1 MKAVLLANMGAP
13 VSEKGMKVFLKRMF
27 SDKAI
32 LYAPAFV
39 RSVVST
45 LLSNVRYKS
54 SWKKY
59 LQINGSPLQRSMEK
73 MASDLQ
79 QLLSNEY
86 IVNAVYSYSEPF
98 IEEKIAELYRQGIR
112 EMWVISMY
120 PQASYSTTGS
130 VQTSLDKMQNKYND
144 IRFRFIEDY
153 FDNELFIDYWKKLI
167 SDKIAEMKYTQP
179 YLLFSSHAIPRSFI
193 DRGDLYTEKMNTS
206 ARLISESLGWKY
218 SLSYQSKIG
227 PIEWTKPY
235 TSDYLKELSKKGID
249 EIIVVPLSFINE
261 NLETRYDLDTE
272 LIPYGLNTLGIK
284 NICRIT
290 LPDSSPYLVKMFRE
304 FINSYELQVK

>member
-59 LQINGSPLQRSMEK
+59 LLINGSPLQKSMNE

-79 QLLSNEY
+79 QLLSNDY
-86 IVNAVYSYSEPF
+86 VVSAVYSYSEPF

-130 VQTSLDKMQNKYND
+130 VQTSLDKIQNRFND
-144 IRFRFIEDY
+144 IRCCFVEDY
-153 FDNELFIDYWKKLI
+153 FDNEFFINYWKELI
-167 SDKIAEMKYTQP
+167 RDKIAEMKYTQP
-179 YLLFSSHAIPRSFI
+179 YLLFSSHGIPRSFI
-193 DRGDLYTEKMNTS
+193 DRGDLYAEKMNTS
-206 ARLISESLGWKY
+206 ARLISESLGWEY

-235 TSDYLKELSKKGID
+235 TIDQLKALHTKGID

-284 NICRIT
+284 NICRVT
-290 LPDSSPYLVKMFRE
+290 LPDSNPYLVKMFRE
-304 FINSYELQVK
+304 FIKN

>member
-59 LQINGSPLQRSMEK
+59 LLINGSPLQRSMDK
-73 MASDLQ
+73 MAVDLQ

-130 VQTSLDKMQNKYND
+130 VQTSLDKMQNRFND
-144 IRFRFIEDY
+144 IRCCFVEDY
-153 FDNELFIDYWKKLI
+153 FDNEFFINYWKELI
-167 SDKIAEMKYTQP
+167 RDKMAEMNYTQP
-179 YLLFSSHAIPRSFI
+179 YLLFSSHGIPRSFI

-235 TSDYLKELSKKGID
+235 TIDQLKALHTKGIN

-284 NICRIT
+284 NICRVT
-290 LPDSSPYLVKMFRE
+290 LPDSNPYLVKMFRG
-304 FINSYELQVK
+304 FIKSYGD

>member
-59 LQINGSPLQRSMEK
+59 LLINGSPLQRSMDK
-73 MASDLQ
+73 MAVDLQ
-79 QLLSNEY
+79 QLLSNDY
-86 IVNAVYSYSEPF
+86 LVSAVYSYSEPF
-98 IEEKIAELYRQGIR
+98 IEEKIAELYEQGIR
-112 EMWVISMY
+112 EIWVISMY

-130 VQTSLDKMQNKYND
+130 VQTSLDKMQNRFND
-144 IRFRFIEDY
+144 IRCRFVEDY
-153 FDNELFIDYWKKLI
+153 FDNAFFINYWKELI

-193 DRGDLYTEKMNTS
+193 DRGDMYAEKMNTS
-206 ARLISESLGWKY
+206 ARLISESLGLKY

-235 TSDYLKELSKKGID
+235 TIDQLKALHTKGID

-284 NICRIT
+284 NICRVT
-290 LPDSSPYLVKMFRE
+290 LPDSNPYLVKMFRE
-304 FINSYELQVK
+304 FIKSYGD

>member
-59 LQINGSPLQRSMEK
+59 LLINGSPLQRSMNE

-79 QLLSNEY
+79 QLLSNDY
-86 IVNAVYSYSEPF
+86 VVSAVYSYSEPF
-98 IEEKIAELYRQGIR
+98 IEEKIAELYEQGIR
-112 EMWVISMY
+112 DIWVISMY

-130 VQTSLDKMQNKYND
+130 VQTSLDKMKNRFND
-144 IRFRFIEDY
+144 IRCCFVEDY
-153 FDNELFIDYWKKLI
+153 FDNEFFINYWKELI
-167 SDKIAEMKYTQP
+167 RDKIAEMKYTQP
-179 YLLFSSHAIPRSFI
+179 YLLFSSHGIPRSFI

-206 ARLISESLGWKY
+206 ARLISESLGLKY

-235 TSDYLKELSKKGID
+235 TIDQLKALHTKGID

-272 LIPYGLNTLGIK
+272 LIPYGLNTLSIK
-284 NICRIT
+284 NICRVT
-290 LPDSSPYLVKMFRE
+290 LPDSNPYLVKMFRG
-304 FINSYELQVK
+304 FIDK

>member
-32 LYAPAFV
+32 IYAPAFV
-39 RSVVST
+39 RSIVST

-59 LQINGSPLQRSMEK
+59 LLINGSPLQRSMDK

-79 QLLSNEY
+79 QLLSNDY
-86 IVNAVYSYSEPF
+86 VVSAVYSYSEPF
-98 IEEKIAELYRQGIR
+98 IEEKIAELYVEGIR
-112 EMWVISMY
+112 DFTVISMY

-130 VQTSLDKMQNKYND
+130 VQTSLDKMQNRCND
-144 IRFRFIEDY
+144 IRCCFVEDY
-153 FDNELFIDYWKKLI
+153 FDNAFFIDYWKELI
-167 SDKIAEMKYTQP
+167 RDKIAEMNYTQP
-179 YLLFSSHAIPRSFI
+179 YLLFSSHGIPRSFI

-206 ARLISESLGWKY
+206 ARLISESLGLEY

-235 TSDYLKELSKKGID
+235 TSDHLKELSQKGID
-249 EIIVVPLSFINE
+249 EIIVIPLSFVNE

-284 NICRIT
+284 NICRVT

-304 FINSYELQVK
+304 FIKSFEF

>member
-153 FDNELFIDYWKKLI
+153 FDNELFIDYWKELI

-235 TSDYLKELSKKGID
+235 TIDQLKALHTKGID
-249 EIIVVPLSFINE
+249 EIIVVPLSFISE
-261 NLETRYDLDTE
+261 NLETRYDL
-272 LIPYGLNTLGIK
+272 
-284 NICRIT
+284 
-290 LPDSSPYLVKMFRE
+290 
-304 FINSYELQVK
+304 

>member
-59 LQINGSPLQRSMEK
+59 LLINGSPLQKSMNE

-79 QLLSNEY
+79 QLLSNDY
-86 IVNAVYSYSEPF
+86 MVSAVYSYSEPF
-98 IEEKIAELYRQGIR
+98 IEEKIAELYEQGIR
-112 EMWVISMY
+112 EIWVISMY

-130 VQTSLDKMQNKYND
+130 VQTSLDKMQNRFND
-144 IRFRFIEDY
+144 IRCCFVEDY
-153 FDNELFIDYWKKLI
+153 FDNAFFINYWKELI

-193 DRGDLYTEKMNTS
+193 DRGDMYAEKMNTS
-206 ARLISESLGWKY
+206 AQLISESIGLEY

-235 TSDYLKELSKKGID
+235 TIDQLKALHTKGID

-284 NICRIT
+284 NICRVT
-290 LPDSSPYLVKMFRE
+290 LPDSNPFLVKMFRE
-304 FINSYELQVK
+304 FIKSYE